1 MTLTNV
7 EKELIA
13 TQINKLEESFE
24 KVMEHPE
31 VYMRAVEDRSL
42 GTAGITEIGAGEVRE
57 IINDLKRYWIER
69 QQ

>member
-13 TQINKLEESFE
+13 TQIYDLDKSFE
-24 KVMEHPE
+24 NVVSFYRNKIDSHEYDTYLEHLRAT
-31 VYMRAVEDRSL
+31 RAV
-42 GTAGITEIGAGEVRE
+42 IK
-57 IINDLKRYWIER
+57 DLKKYWID

>member
-13 TQINKLEESFE
+13 TQIYDLDESFE
-24 KVMEHPE
+24 KVVTDHRKDETPNQQYLEHLHE
-31 VYMRAVEDRSL
+31 TRAV
-42 GTAGITEIGAGEVRE
+42 IK
-57 IINDLKRYWIER
+57 DLKKYWID

>member
-13 TQINKLEESFE
+13 TQINKLEQSFE
-24 KVMEHPE
+24 KVME
-31 VYMRAVEDRSL
+31 MRGGFDP
-42 GTAGITEIGAGEVRE
+42 GITEPIGEVRQ
-57 IINDLKRYWIER
+57 IINELKKYWIH

>member
-13 TQINKLEESFE
+13 TQIHDLDKSFE
-24 KVMEHPE
+24 RVVTDQRKDKSDPLAKPELLYQTYLEHLQAT
-31 VYMRAVEDRSL
+31 RAV
-42 GTAGITEIGAGEVRE
+42 IK
-57 IINDLKRYWIER
+57 DLKKYWVER

>member
-13 TQINKLEESFE
+13 TQIHDLDKSFE
-24 KVMEHPE
+24 RVVTDHRKDKFSPQYLEHLHE
-31 VYMRAVEDRSL
+31 TRV
-42 GTAGITEIGAGEVRE
+42 
-57 IINDLKRYWIER
+57 IIQNLKKYWVD

>member
-13 TQINKLEESFE
+13 TQIHDLDKSFE
-24 KVMEHPE
+24 RVVTDQRRLSAANPLAKPELLYQTYLEHLQAT
-31 VYMRAVEDRSL
+31 RAV
-42 GTAGITEIGAGEVRE
+42 IK
-57 IINDLKRYWIER
+57 DLKKYWID

>member
-13 TQINKLEESFE
+13 TQIHDLDKSFE
-24 KVMEHPE
+24 RVVIDQRKDWTSKTMADSKTYLEHLQAT
-31 VYMRAVEDRSL
+31 RAV
-42 GTAGITEIGAGEVRE
+42 IK
-57 IINDLKRYWIER
+57 DLKKYWVER

>member
-13 TQINKLEESFE
+13 TQINKLEQSFE
-24 KVMEHPE
+24 KVMER
-31 VYMRAVEDRSL
+31 RAGFDP
-42 GTAGITEIGAGEVRE
+42 GITEPIGEVRE
-57 IINDLKRYWIER
+57 IINELKKYWID